1 MGHYVIFNDKLVINK
16 YDDLRRYSL
25 LVFDKSSWNPK
36 VLRDGFIIR
45 ETLIEDNV
53 LFISGDSSVGNTKP
67 FISYD
72 GTKFKFYLKILILI
86 LRRLCNLR
94 IKTV

>member
-1 MGHYVIFNDKLVINK
+1 MMIEKI
-16 YDDLRRYSL
+16 SL

-53 LFISGDSSVGNTKP
+53 LFISGDSSVEIP
-67 FISYD
+67 SRLYLMMAL
-72 GTKFKFYLKILILI
+72 KFKFYLKILILI

>member
-1 MGHYVIFNDKLVINK
+1 
-16 YDDLRRYSL
+16 
-25 LVFDKSSWNPK
+25 
-36 VLRDGFIIR
+36 LRDGFIIR

-72 GTKFKFYLKILILI
+72 GTKVQVLSEDLDIDLK
-86 LRRLCNLR
+86 
-94 IKTV
+94 KTVQFKDKDGINNIVTVAKKAVQAIFWY